1 MNDFEDRL
9 RDRLHSAVPDGPDEP
24 VRAGAARAYAARR
37 RRRTRTSLGVAA
49 VVVAV
54 GGVSV
59 LPSVLGGDDGGSA
72 PVATS
77 PSATGATA
85 IAGEPYACPPKPPK
99 HRTSDAPGDQVP
111 EGALLARLCVAG
123 VGTTWQP
130 PADALTSDVDA
141 LVRVVNDQEVLPDS
155 QPCTMELGP
164 AYTLTFQYADGS
176 TVTVQGELFGCR
188 ALTVGDAT
196 YRGADQV
203 HDRFLGFL
211 HQQRR
216 AEPDR

>member
-9 RDRLHSAVPDGPDEP
+9 RDRLHAAVPDGPDDP
-24 VRAGAARAYAARR
+24 GRADAARAYAARR
-37 RRRTRTSLGVAA
+37 RRRTRTTLAVAA
-49 VVVAV
+49 VVVV
-54 GGVSV
+54 GAVSV
-59 LPSVLGGDDGGSA
+59 LPSVLGDEDRSSA

-77 PSATGATA
+77 PSATGGTA
-85 IAGEPYACPPKPPK
+85 IAGEPYACPPRPPK

-111 EGALLARLCVAG
+111 EGALLARLCASG

-130 PADALTSDVDA
+130 PADALTTDVDA
-141 LVRVVNDQEVLPDS
+141 LVRAVNDQELLPDS

-203 HDRFLGFL
+203 HDRFLALL
-211 HQQRR
+211 HQPRR
-216 AEPDR
+216 AETDR